1 MSTATRQ
8 RSPAPHS
15 SSPRPIA
22 RLRADGFDPT
32 GSALLRLDPLA
43 GTIPERPSRPPTPT
57 PLAAANAATPTLP
70 ADAVRELDARAA
82 AHAGLLR
89 HTLESAI
96 RLERSL
102 AECATSV
109 GQRLDQGARFTRELD
124 RRLIAAGS
132 AVGVLERATAALAG
146 LESVL
151 QSLRAAHDDQRA
163 WIESRLDEQ
172 RRHFE
177 ALLEAQRIRLEQR
190 AADIE
195 RSAAAA
201 SARIAVT
208 TDQARESLAELEAES
223 NRVGAAARERL
234 ERACDSAAALLGHDP
249 RRADGSRPASGSLA
263 DAVARAEAATEH
275 AAEAALRLSALAE
288 RAAQA
293 DSALNQSIEQA
304 RAFEQSQA
312 DLRRAVEQRADE
324 EARLAA
330 LRDDLESVAAS
341 ARYNLSQVNQA
352 EASLLRAAE
361 HAASRTE
368 RLERAMLDA
377 TDQARALVQVAR
389 DVGGLIQQADQ
400 ARRGLHPQLTPPSA
414 AA

>member
-1 MSTATRQ
+1 MSTAARH
-8 RSPAPHS
+8 RSPAPRTS
-15 SSPRPIA
+15 APRPLA
-22 RLRADGFDPT
+22 RLKVDGFDPT
-32 GSALLRLDPLA
+32 GSSLLRFDPLA
-43 GTIPERPSRPPTPT
+43 GTTPECSVRPADPLPTAAT
-57 PLAAANAATPTLP
+57 LAPTPTLP

-102 AECATSV
+102 AECGASI
-109 GQRLDQGARFTRELD
+109 GRRLEQGERFTRDLD

-146 LESVL
+146 LESAL

-172 RRHFE
+172 RRRFE
-177 ALLEAQRIRLEQR
+177 ALLEAQSARLEQR
-190 AADIE
+190 AADVE

-201 SARIAVT
+201 SARIAIA
-208 TDQARESLAELEAES
+208 TDQARVSLAELEAES
-223 NRVGAAARERL
+223 NRIGAAARERL
-234 ERACDSAAALLGHDP
+234 ERACESAAAVLGHDP

-263 DAVARAEAATEH
+263 DAVGRAEAATEH

-293 DSALNQSIEQA
+293 DANLNQSLEQA

-341 ARYNLSQVNQA
+341 ARYNLSQAHQA

-377 TDQARALVQVAR
+377 TDQARGLVQVAR
-389 DVGGLIQQADQ
+389 DVGGLIRQADQ
-400 ARRGLHPQLTPPSA
+400 VRRGLHPQLAAPSA